1 MVWEM
6 AARFWA
12 AAFFGRVF
20 GRRRFAAVDA
30 VSLDAT

>member
-6 AARFWA
+6 AAGFWA

-20 GRRRFAAVDA
+20 GRRRFDA